1 MLMEIMI
8 RAVAP
13 GDVEDLAE
21 VLSMPKCQ
29 RQTLQTPYK
38 SIEEV
43 KRRYTNIPDN
53 KHVLVAVVKETQK
66 VVGSISLVR
75 QTAARRSHVA
85 VLGMA
90 VHDDYHGQGI
100 GSQLMTAIINLAEN
114 WLNVTRLE
122 LTVYVDN
129 QPALELYRKFGFI
142 IEGTLSNYAFRD
154 GVFIDAHFMAR
165 VKS

>member
-1 MLMEIMI
+1 MEIII

-13 GDVEDLAE
+13 GDVDDLAE
-21 VLSMPKCQ
+21 LMATPKCQ

-43 KRRYTNIPDN
+43 KRRYTNMPDN

-66 VVGSISLVR
+66 VVGSISLIR

-85 VLGMA
+85 ALGMA
-90 VHDDYHGQGI
+90 VHDDYQGQGI
-100 GSQLMTAIINLAEN
+100 GSRLMAAIIDLAEN
-114 WLNVTRLE
+114 WFNLTRLE
-122 LTVYVDN
+122 LTVFVDN
-129 QPALELYRKFGFI
+129 QPALQLYRKYGFT